1 VISARLSERV
11 GALAPVV
18 LAFIVAGVF
27 IGLPLASVL
36 YEAFKDGFGA
46 FVATFKDGYAFSAI
60 GLTLAATALTVA
72 CNTAFGIIA
81 AWTVTKYRFP
91 CKALLVSAIDLPL
104 TVSPVVA
111 GLAILLAY
119 GEHGPIGGWLTA
131 HGVRVAFAFPGIVL
145 ATIFVTFPYVAR
157 ELIVFM
163 QEHGREL
170 EESAMLLGAGLWQ
183 TLWRVTLP
191 GAKLALLD
199 GILLCNARAMGEF
212 GAVSVIS
219 GRIRGVTTTVPLD
232 VEILYNDGNL
242 TGAFSLALG
251 LAVVTIALSL
261 LRSHLQREQKRLDKA
276 DFVPDYQI

>member
-1 VISARLSERV
+1 MWERV
-11 GALAPVV
+11 GAWFPVA
-18 LAFIVAGVF
+18 LAFLVTGVF
-27 IGLPLASVL
+27 IGLPLASVF
-36 YEAFKDGFGA
+36 YEAFQSGLGTFL
-46 FVATFKDGYAFSAI
+46 ATFKEQYVFSAI
-60 GLTLAATALTVA
+60 CLTLGATVLTVA

-91 CKALLVSAIDLPL
+91 GKSLLVSAIDLPL

-119 GEHGPIGGWLTA
+119 GEHSPIGSWLAA
-131 HGVRVAFAFPGIVL
+131 HGFRVAFAFPGSVL

-191 GAKLALLD
+191 GARLALLD
-199 GILLCNARAMGEF
+199 GMLLCNARAMGEF

-242 TGAFSLALG
+242 TSAFSLALA
-251 LAVVTIALSL
+251 LAVVAVALSL
-261 LRSHLQREQKRLDKA
+261 LRSHFQREQKRLDKSE
-276 DFVPDYQI
+276 FVPDYQI

>member
-1 VISARLSERV
+1 MTER
-11 GALAPVV
+11 ASKLLPVV
-18 LAFIVAGVF
+18 LAFIVVGIF
-27 IGLPLASVL
+27 IGLPLASVF
-36 YEAFKDGFGA
+36 YEALKDGFGT
-46 FVATFKDGYAFSAI
+46 FLATFNDRYAFSAI
-60 GLTLAATALTVA
+60 ALTLEVTVLTVA
-72 CNTAFGIIA
+72 CNTAFGIVA

-91 CKALLVSAIDLPL
+91 FKALLVSAIDLPL
-104 TVSPVVA
+104 TVSPVAA

-119 GEHGPIGGWLTA
+119 GEHSPIGAWLAA
-131 HGVRVAFAFPGIVL
+131 HGLRTAFAFPGIVL

-170 EESAMLLGAGLWQ
+170 EESALLLGAGIGQ
-183 TLWRVTLP
+183 TMWRVTLP

-219 GRIRGVTTTVPLD
+219 GHIRGVTTTVPLD

-242 TGAFSLALG
+242 TGAFSLALA

-261 LRSHLQREQKRLDKA
+261 LRSHLQREQKRLERS

>member
-1 VISARLSERV
+1 VSAF
-11 GALAPVV
+11 VV
-18 LAFIVAGVF
+18 VGVF

-36 YEAFKDGFGA
+36 YEAFQNGFGA
-46 FVATFKDGYAFSAI
+46 FTATFKDGYALSAI
-60 GLTLAATALTVA
+60 GLTLGATALTVA
-72 CNTAFGIIA
+72 FNTIFGIVA

-91 CKALLVSAIDLPL
+91 FKAFLVSAIDLPL

-119 GEHGPIGGWLTA
+119 GEHAPVGSWLAA
-131 HGVRVAFAFPGIVL
+131 HGIRVAFAFPGIVL

-157 ELIVFM
+157 ELITFM

-199 GILLCNARAMGEF
+199 GMLLCNARAMGEF

-219 GRIRGVTTTVPLD
+219 GRIHGVTTTVPLD

-251 LAVVTIALSL
+251 LAVVTIVLSL
-261 LRSHLQREQKRLDKA
+261 IRSRLQREQKRLERS